1 MYAELTLENITLT
14 KGATP
19 SNHIGGAGVYVD
31 GSLNGGYEIRGQFLM
46 KGGTITGNTAETNGK
61 AVFVYH
67 GDFKWESGQITANTG
82 SGAAVATDLS
92 GTFDDNGHTAS

>member
-1 MYAELTLENITLT
+1 MN
-14 KGATP
+14 G
-19 SNHIGGAGVYVD
+19 D
-31 GSLNGGYEIRGQFLM
+31 LNGGYEIRGQFLM

>member
-1 MYAELTLENITLT
+1 MN
-14 KGATP
+14 G
-19 SNHIGGAGVYVD
+19 D
-31 GSLNGGYEIRGQFLM
+31 LNGGYEIRGQFLI

-82 SGAAVATDLS
+82 NGAAVDTEAG
-92 GTFDDNGHTAS
+92 GTFNDNGHTAS

>member
-1 MYAELTLENITLT
+1 MN
-14 KGATP
+14 
-19 SNHIGGAGVYVD
+19 
-31 GSLNGGYEIRGQFLM
+31 GSLNGGYPIRGQFLM
-46 KGGTITGNTAETNGK
+46 KGGTITGNTAKTNGK

-92 GTFDDNGHTAS
+92 GNFNNSTNPHQEPS